1 MQIENKI
8 KAARLPYYPETG
20 PMQTDAKESDDETGY
35 HEEIFTPFADKMEK
49 GTQDARIERRTV
61 KFFIFDWIF
70 RDQQANCRWRR

>member
-35 HEEIFTPFADKMEK
+35 HEEIFAPFADKNGK
-49 GTQDARIERRTV
+49 DARIERRAA
-61 KFFIFDWIF
+61 KILYF
-70 RDQQANCRWRR
+70 